1 MRRYVLR
8 RLLLF
13 VPTLFGAS
21 LLVFVLLRLVPGD
34 IAEILVYQTGSE
46 SSTVQKKQIQ
56 QIRAE
61 LGLDRPVL
69 VQYAHWMWDALR
81 GDFGQSYSQR
91 RPVSAIL
98 AERFPRSMELAAL
111 TLFLA
116 VIWAVPLG
124 VVSAVRQ
131 NSWVDYLARDPQPV
145 SGLRLPHLRHGRPH
159 PLPAGA
165 LLPLDAAAGVLVPF
179 TEDPLENLK
188 QLIWPALCQAYYISA
203 PITRLTRSQML
214 EVDPPRLCPDRARQ
228 GSRRARGGLPPR
240 AHERPPPRGHLR
252 GLVGRPPAGRPRD
265 HGDHLRRARH
275 GHLAGAGGLATATI
289 PTVQAF
295 IFVMAVVF
303 LLRQPGRSIFSTR
316 GSTRASGTRDGARAR
331 PLPRSPAARRRGGGD
346 RARHD
351 PGRGAVAP
359 ALAPHGPKETGFAP
373 VRGRPAREFPMGTD
387 QVGRD
392 VLSRV
397 IWGAR
402 LSLQVGLSLG
412 GLRHH
417 ARARC
422 GAPPPPTSAAP
433 RTRGASESWTP

>member
-21 LLVFVLLRLVPGD
+21 LLVFILLRLVPGD

-69 VQYAHWMWDALR
+69 VQYGHWMWDALR

-131 NSWVDYLARDPQPV
+131 NSWVDYLARIV
-145 SGLRLPHLRHGRPH
+145 SLSGLSLPLFVT
-159 PLPAGA
+159 GA
-165 LLPLDAAAGVLVPF
+165 LILWLLVRFFRWIPPLEFVPF
-179 TEDPLENLK
+179 TENPLENLK

-214 EVDPPRLCPDRARQ
+214 EVIRHDYVRTARAKGLAERAVIYRHALKNALLPVVTFVGWWGGRLL
-228 GSRRARGGLPPR
+228 GGLVIMEIIFVVP
-240 AHERPPPRGHLR
+240 GM
-252 GLVGRPPAGRPRD
+252 GTSLVQAVSQRD
-265 HGDHLRRARH
+265 Y
-275 GHLAGAGGLATATI
+275 

-303 LLRQPGRSIFSTR
+303 LLVNL
-316 GSTRASGTRDGARAR
+316 AVDLLYAW
-331 PLPRSPAARRRGGGD
+331 LDPRIRY
-346 RARHD
+346 
-351 PGRGAVAP
+351 
-359 ALAPHGPKETGFAP
+359 T
-373 VRGRPAREFPMGTD
+373 
-387 QVGRD
+387 
-392 VLSRV
+392 
-397 IWGAR
+397 
-402 LSLQVGLSLG
+402 
-412 GLRHH
+412 
-417 ARARC
+417 
-422 GAPPPPTSAAP
+422 
-433 RTRGASESWTP
+433 